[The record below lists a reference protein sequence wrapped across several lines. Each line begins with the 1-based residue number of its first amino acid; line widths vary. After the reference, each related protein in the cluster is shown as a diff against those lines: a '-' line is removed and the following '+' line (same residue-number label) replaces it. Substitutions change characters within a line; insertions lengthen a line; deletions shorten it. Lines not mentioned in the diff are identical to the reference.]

1 MNEKIEILESVMIKT
16 KDNNNENGESIILE
30 PGDIVEVLPPDD
42 LELDEFPYSDSERIL
57 REKAKRM
64 IHQKI
69 ESKQKEEEKK
79 QYAQRVQRV
88 QKRIKVNEEKEEN
101 NKPYE
106 LKRKVDPN
114 SFIETRDKKYNSFH
128 KGDSE
133 LMNNK
138 TKKEK

>member
-1 MNEKIEILESVMIKT
+1 MNEKIIIEESVMIKVE
-16 KDNNNENGESIILE
+16 DNNNENGESIILE
-30 PGDIVEVLPPDD
+30 PGDIVELLPPDD

-79 QYAQRVQRV
+79 QYAQRIQRV
-88 QKRIKVNEEKEEN
+88 QKRMELNETQEK
-101 NKPYE
+101 KPYKLE
-106 LKRKVDPN
+106 KKIDPN
-114 SFIETRDKKYNSFH
+114 SYIETRDKKYESFH